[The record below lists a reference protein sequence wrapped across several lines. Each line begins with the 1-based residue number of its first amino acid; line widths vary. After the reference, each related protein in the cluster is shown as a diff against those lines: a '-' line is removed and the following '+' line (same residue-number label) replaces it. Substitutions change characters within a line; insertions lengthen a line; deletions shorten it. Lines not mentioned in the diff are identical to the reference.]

1 MGYRGRLTSEGVLMS
16 YQPPVR
22 EHLFLLRDVLQ
33 IEKYAN
39 LPGFADA
46 PLDLVEQILTEAAKF
61 SAEVLAPLNS
71 VGDKIGCTWNPD
83 GSVTTAPGF
92 KEAYKQFVE
101 GGWPALGADPQYGGQ
116 GLPAVIAMASSEM
129 SSSANMSFSMYPGL
143 THGAYTAIHHGG
155 SDEQK
160 QLYLPK
166 LASGQWGGT
175 MNLTE
180 PQCGTDLGLIRTKA
194 TPAGD
199 GSYRVTGQ
207 KIWIS
212 SGEHDLAENIIHL
225 VLARIEG
232 APAGTRGI
240 SLFIVPKFLPDAEG
254 KPGVRNNVHCLGL
267 EEKMGIHGSA
277 TCVMSH
283 EEATGW
289 LVGEE
294 NRGLALMFVM
304 MNEERLGVGM
314 QGLAQGE
321 AAYQAAAQF
330 AKERLQGRS
339 LTGPKNPDGPAD
351 PILVHPD
358 VRRML
363 MDAKAV
369 LEAGRAFLFWT
380 ALHGDLAQSDPDD
393 GVRQK
398 GEDYMALLTPVLKA
412 FFTER
417 GFQIA
422 SDAMQVHGGSGFT
435 EHFPASQYLR
445 DSRITMIYEG
455 TNGVQAL
462 DLVGRKLPANGGRAV
477 SAFMAE
483 IDAWVEANGGDA
495 VLRPFADGLAS
506 VRGQLQEATMWLMQ
520 NGFSNPDNAIAGSTD
535 YLRLF
540 GLTGLAY
547 MWALIAKA
555 ASARIAGGDADPF
568 YANKLVVGRYFLER
582 VLPDAGAALA
592 KVKAGA
598 ETMMALPAE
607 AF

>member
-1 MGYRGRLTSEGVLMS
+1 MS

-22 EHLFLLRDVLQ
+22 EHLFLLKDVLE
-33 IEKYAN
+33 IESYSN
-39 LPGFADA
+39 LPGFSDA
-46 PLDLVEQILTEAAKF
+46 PMDLVEQILDESAKF
-61 SAEVLAPLNS
+61 CAEVLAPLNA
-71 VGDKIGCTWNPD
+71 VGDKQGCVWRPD
-83 GSVTTAPGF
+83 GSVTTPPGF
-92 KEAYKQFVE
+92 KEAYRQFVE
-101 GGWPALGADPQYGGQ
+101 GGWPALGSDPAYGGQ
-116 GLPAVIAMASSEM
+116 GLPAVVSLACSEM
-129 SSSANMSFSMYPGL
+129 SSSSNMAFSMYPGL
-143 THGAYTAIHHGG
+143 THGAYSAILAGG

-166 LASGQWGGT
+166 LAAGEWGGT

-199 GSYRVTGQ
+199 GTYRISGQ

-212 SGEHDLAENIIHL
+212 SGEHDLAPNIIHL
-225 VLARIEG
+225 VLARSEG
-232 APAGTRGI
+232 APAGVRGI
-240 SLFIVPKFLPDAEG
+240 SLFIVPKFLPDADG
-254 KPGVRNNVHCLGL
+254 NPGQRNSVKCLGL
-267 EEKMGIHGSA
+267 EEKMGIHGNA

-283 EEATGW
+283 EEAVGW

-294 NRGLALMFVM
+294 NRGLQVMFVM

-330 AKERLQGRS
+330 ARDRLQGRA
-339 LTGPKNPDGPAD
+339 LTGAKNPDGPAD
-351 PILVHPD
+351 SILVHPD

-363 MDAKAV
+363 MDARAV
-369 LEAGRAFLFWT
+369 LEAGRAFLLWA
-380 ALHGDLAQSDPDD
+380 ALHGDLAQRHPDD
-393 GVRQK
+393 AVRQK

-412 FFTER
+412 FLTER
-417 GFQIA
+417 GFAIA

-445 DSRITMIYEG
+445 DSRIAMIYEG

-462 DLVGRKLPANGGRAV
+462 DLVGRKLGAHGGRGV
-477 SAFMAE
+477 MTFLAE
-483 IDAWVEANGGDA
+483 IDAFVAENGADA
-495 VLRPFADGLAS
+495 ALKPFLDGLA
-506 VRGQLQEATMWLMQ
+506 GAKAQLLEGTLWLMQ
-520 NGFSNPDNAIAGSTD
+520 NGPANPDNAGAGSAD

-547 MWALIAKA
+547 MWALMARAANAKVA
-555 ASARIAGGDADPF
+555 AGDADPF
-568 YANKLVVGRYFLER
+568 YAAKLTVGRYFLQR
-582 VLPDAGAALA
+582 VLPDTGAALA
-592 KVKAGA
+592 KLKTGA
-598 ETMMALPAE
+598 EAVMALPAD